1 MQVQRILESGIRNF
15 YTLAVVLGQAS
26 AAILSSI
33 NRGGRAEESVDT
45 CLLFA
50 NGLPRPSE
58 EDNSDNEFR
67 EMCESQ
73 R

>member
-1 MQVQRILESGIRNF
+1 MQVRRILAPGIRNF
-15 YTLAVVLGQAS
+15 YTPAVAFGQAI
-26 AAILSSI
+26 ATILSSI
-33 NRGGRAEESVDT
+33 NKGDRVEESVDT

-58 EDNSDNEFR
+58 EDNSDNDFR